1 MSLADFVD
9 YADVCVLSIK
19 CKVFFK
25 NKILLSKLRQI
36 NLLHEANGKASSNQ
50 LVDFSLPT

>member
-9 YADVCVLSIK
+9 YADVCVLLIK
-19 CKVFFK
+19 RKVFFK

-50 LVDFSLPT
+50 LVDFSLPI